1 MARSPHEGTPLRN
14 RAPDQGAEQQIGKP
28 MTMVTDQM
36 LREIVAA
43 AVRAVDPE
51 RIILFGSYARGEAGP
66 NSDLD
71 LLIVERG
78 PLGQGR
84 TRRLELKRLRR
95 ALWDFR
101 APIDI
106 LIYTED
112 EVAAWRDSINHVI
125 ARSLREGRTLYERH

>member
-1 MARSPHEGTPLRN
+1 M
-14 RAPDQGAEQQIGKP
+14 
-28 MTMVTDQM
+28 
-36 LREIVAA
+36 AA

-51 RIILFGSYARGEAGP
+51 RIILFGFYARGEAGP
-66 NSDLD
+66 SSDLD

-84 TRRLELKRLRR
+84 TRRSEIKRLRR
-95 ALWDFR
+95 ALWDFHM
-101 APIDI
+101 PIDI

-112 EVAAWRDSINHVI
+112 EVTAWRDSVNHVI

>member
-1 MARSPHEGTPLRN
+1 MAM
-14 RAPDQGAEQQIGKP
+14 I
-28 MTMVTDQM
+28 TDQM

-51 RIILFGSYARGEAGP
+51 RIILFGSYARDEAGLS
-66 NSDLD
+66 SDLD

-78 PLGQGR
+78 PLGQGK
-84 TRRLELKRLRR
+84 TRRSEIKRLRR

-101 APIDI
+101 VPIDI

-112 EVAAWRDSINHVI
+112 EIAAWRDSVNHVI
-125 ARSLREGRTLYERH
+125 ARSLREGRILYERH

>member
-1 MARSPHEGTPLRN
+1 MA
-14 RAPDQGAEQQIGKP
+14 
-28 MTMVTDQM
+28 MVTDRM

-43 AVRAVDPE
+43 AVRPVDPE

-66 NSDLD
+66 SSDLD

-84 TRRLELKRLRR
+84 TRRSEIKRLRR

-101 APIDI
+101 VPIDI
-106 LIYTED
+106 LVYTED
-112 EVAAWRDSINHVI
+112 EVTAWQQSVNHVI
-125 ARSLREGRTLYERH
+125 AHSLREGRILYERH